1 MKKSLLFFSF
11 LLAGYLGFSQKN
23 STTTIDTNSVAYKLA
38 QAQLLAYNNKD
49 LEAFLQPYSDSV
61 EIYQYPNKLIG
72 KGKENMRKEYAQMFA
87 STPDL
92 FCTVVKRMVL
102 GNTVIDEES
111 VVFNKQAPPFKA
123 IAIYTIANNKIQRV
137 TFIQ

>member
-1 MKKSLLFFSF
+1 MKKILITLSF
-11 LLAGYLGFSQKN
+11 VLVASVSFSQENTK
-23 STTTIDTNSVAYKLA
+23 STIDTNSVAYKLA
-38 QAQLLAYNNKD
+38 QAQLVAYNNKD
-49 LEAFLQPYSDSV
+49 IEAFLQPYSDSV

-137 TFIQ
+137 AFIQ

>member
-1 MKKSLLFFSF
+1 MKKVLFILSF
-11 LLAGYLGFSQKN
+11 VLVATVSFSQENTK
-23 STTTIDTNSVAYKLA
+23 STIDTNSVAYKLA
-38 QAQLLAYNNKD
+38 QAQLVAYNNKD
-49 LEAFLQPYSDSV
+49 IEAFLQPYSDSV

-92 FCTVVKRMVL
+92 FCTVVKRIVL
-102 GNTVIDEES
+102 GNTVVDEES
-111 VVFNKQAPPFKA
+111 VVFNKQALPFKA

-137 TFIQ
+137 SFIQ

>member
-38 QAQLLAYNNKD
+38 QAQLVAYNNKD
-49 LEAFLQPYSDSV
+49 IEAFLQPYSDSV

-92 FCTVVKRMVL
+92 FCTVVKRMIL

-111 VVFNKQAPPFKA
+111 VVFNKQALPFKA

-137 TFIQ
+137 SFIQ

>member
-1 MKKSLLFFSF
+1 MKK
-11 LLAGYLGFSQKN
+11 LLAFASLVFCSFIGFSQQNPK
-23 STTTIDTNSVAYKLA
+23 SVIDTNSVAYKLA
-38 QAQLLAYNNKD
+38 QAQLIAYNNKD
-49 LEAFLQPYSDSV
+49 IEAFLVPYSDSV

-123 IAIYTIANNKIQRV
+123 IAIYTVENNKIKRV